1 MALAAINLR
10 AYGTTELIQAY
21 EVIGRILKERP
32 LNVDEVEFWIEC
44 LSEVL
49 EMAVEKWKEMGR
61 PGSTS

>member
-1 MALAAINLR
+1 MVLAAINLR
-10 AYGTTELIQAY
+10 ACGTTELIQSY

-44 LSEVL
+44 ISEVL
-49 EMAVEKWKEMGR
+49 AMAAEKWKEMGR